1 MSRGLGDVYKRQTL
15 YKLPNNKL
23 KWEKTNSYNIAI
35 DWAFWNNR
43 VYGSLDVYY
52 KKGVDQ
58 VVTKNVAPS
67 TGASS
72 VSINDGDV
80 ENRGWDLAVS
90 FVPVQTRNWM
100 WSISFNT
107 GKNYNK
113 VLNAGN
119 SAVTW
124 QDYIAGTLV
133 SNGNAINSFYSYK
146 FDKLDAQGYPTFK
159 DVNEKDEEGNA
170 VVHSQ
175 QEMYDRAFVLSGKRE
190 PDLTGGF
197 STYLKSVSYTH
208 LTLPSICSV

>member
-1 MSRGLGDVYKRQTL
+1 M

-43 VYGSLDVYY
+43 IYGSLDVYY

-80 ENRGWDLAVS
+80 ENKGWDLAVS
-90 FVPVQTRNWM
+90 FVPIQTRDWM
-100 WSISFNT
+100 WSLSFNT

-119 SAVTW
+119 SAITW

-146 FDKLDAQGYPTFK
+146 FDKLDDQGFPTFK
-159 DVNEKDEEGNA
+159 DINEKDEEGNA
-170 VVHSQ
+170 VVHSL
-175 QEMYDRAFVLSGKRE
+175 QEMYDLS
-190 PDLTGGF
+190 LI
-197 STYLKSVSYTH
+197 H
-208 LTLPSICSV
+208 I